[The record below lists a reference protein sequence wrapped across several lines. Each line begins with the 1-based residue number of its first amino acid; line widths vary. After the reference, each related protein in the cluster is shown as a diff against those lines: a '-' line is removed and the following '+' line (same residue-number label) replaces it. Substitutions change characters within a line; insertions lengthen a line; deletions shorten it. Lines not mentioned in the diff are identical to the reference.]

1 MSETK
6 NYIEATPEQQ
16 QDWFE
21 QDFFMKGDFDVM
33 KLFVVVPAV
42 IQIIVFGMMLAVM
55 YLNTFLF

>member
-16 QDWFE
+16 QEWFE

-33 KLFVVVPAV
+33 KLFSKLYP
-42 IQIIVFGMMLAVM
+42 IIIIPF
-55 YLNTFLF
+55 LN

>member
-16 QDWFE
+16 QEWFE

-42 IQIIVFGMMLAVM
+42 IQIIVFGIMLAVM

>member
-16 QDWFE
+16 QEWFK

-42 IQIIVFGMMLAVM
+42 IQIVVFGMMLAVM